1 MEVKNCR
8 KRNKENR
15 KQANMNR
22 WFKHGLYTVVAL
34 GVALQIGCAP
44 VQRPVVEESLGDV
57 KVDEFS
63 TTLGQMP
70 EGASRMETPIGA
82 NSLVTAGRIY
92 QSGLGVP
99 CRQATILSSGGTQHQ
114 VAVCQT
120 AAGWFMTPSIF
131 ENTMMR

>member
-1 MEVKNCR
+1 MK
-8 KRNKENR
+8 K
-15 KQANMNR
+15 
-22 WFKHGLYTVVAL
+22 WFKHGLYAVVAL
-34 GVALQIGCAP
+34 GVAFQVGCVP
-44 VQRPVVEESLGDV
+44 VQRPVVEESLGEV

-70 EGASRMETPIGA
+70 QGASRMETPFGA
-82 NSLVTAGRIY
+82 NSLVTAGPIY

-99 CRQATILSSGGTQHQ
+99 CRQAAILSGGVQHQ

-120 AAGWFMTPSIF
+120 ARGWFMTPSIF

>member
-1 MEVKNCR
+1 
-8 KRNKENR
+8 
-15 KQANMNR
+15 MNR
-22 WFKHGLYTVVAL
+22 WFKDGLYTVVAL
-34 GVALQIGCAP
+34 GVAFQVGCVP
-44 VQRPVVEESLGDV
+44 VQRPVVEESLGEV

-70 EGASRMETPIGA
+70 QGASRMETPYGA
-82 NSLVTAGRIY
+82 NSLVTAGPIY

-99 CRQATILSSGGTQHQ
+99 CRQATILSGGVQHQ

-120 AAGWFMTPSIF
+120 ARGWFMTPSIF